1 MIVGIYARESDD
13 DTNKAPPIGKQIEIG
28 KQWAIENG
36 HEVRFIFKDDGYSGG
51 DWNRPDWLKAIQEAK
66 GRHYNILWSWNQDRI
81 ARDTEQ
87 FLHFYRNLNENSIK
101 VITPD
106 GEINMDE
113 VGGMAKHTSLAMAAE
128 IFRRVTSEK
137 VTRTYQNKKKIAE
150 SKGLKVIW
158 GRKPKEY
165 DIEKIFQLRASGKGY
180 KAIGKEMGCSYQ
192 TIRRILQNT
201 PINVKGNLIKNDGGK
216 NNPIM

>member
-13 DTNKAPPIGKQIEIG
+13 DTNKAPPIEKQIEIG
-28 KQWAIENG
+28 KQWALENN

-87 FLHFYRNLNENSIK
+87 FLHFYRNLKENSIK
-101 VITPD
+101 VITPE

-137 VTRTYQNKKKIAE
+137 VSRTYQNKKKLAE

-165 DIEKIFQLRASGKGY
+165 DVKKIFELRAEGKGY
-180 KAIGKEMGCSYQ
+180 KAIGKEIGCSYQ

-201 PINVKGNLIKNDGGK
+201 PINIKGDLIQKEGGK